1 MKVGPT
7 HGISPGKHA
16 GAGHYPWAIH
26 ASADASQILPHRI
39 SLLCSRSQLLDVT
52 KWLHHAPPS
61 FSVPATALRLS
72 SQGPSQGLGGSPHSS
87 PFLCL
92 HLIYENIFFYLPS
105 VSQSHPNCHCPS
117 SLRILCC
124 WDDLSN
130 MVIQWWAPEYIVWW
144 LLLTE
149 RTSLHCPAWYTR
161 LLPRFAPVCGPVCPT
176 LRPHVG
182 LSCSG
187 LSDGPLYL
195 CKYCSFFLTPTS
207 ASVPGKLLPICHI
220 SGQTPPL
227 KSRPCLTQADWS
239 PVFLYTS
246 MFVHISITTSNYR
259 TVWASPV

>member
-1 MKVGPT
+1 MESPPGNTLERDIIHGPSIPALT
-7 HGISPGKHA
+7 LPKSFLTVSLFCA
-16 GAGHYPWAIH
+16 
-26 ASADASQILPHRI
+26 ADHNSWTWPNDFTMLP
-39 SLLCSRSQLLDVT
+39 
-52 KWLHHAPPS
+52 PPS
-61 FSVPATALRLS
+61 LCPLLLFVCQLKD
-72 SQGPSQGLGGSPHSS
+72 QYMHHWPSQGLGGSPHSS

-92 HLIYENIFFYLPS
+92 RLIYENIFYSPN

-117 SLRILCC
+117 SVRIVCC

-130 MVIQWWAPEYIVWW
+130 MVTRWWAPEYTPWW

-161 LLPRFAPVCGPVCPT
+161 LLPRFAPARGPVCPT

-207 ASVPGKLLPICHI
+207 ASMPGKLLPICHI

-239 PVFLYTS
+239 HVFLHTS
-246 MFVHISITTSNYR
+246 TFVHISITTSNYC
-259 TVWASPV
+259 TVWASPL